1 MRKNINL
8 RFHNVKNCLLHFNLK
23 HNYFETMPLTC

>member
-8 RFHNVKNCLLHFNLK
+8 RFHNVKNRLHFNLK